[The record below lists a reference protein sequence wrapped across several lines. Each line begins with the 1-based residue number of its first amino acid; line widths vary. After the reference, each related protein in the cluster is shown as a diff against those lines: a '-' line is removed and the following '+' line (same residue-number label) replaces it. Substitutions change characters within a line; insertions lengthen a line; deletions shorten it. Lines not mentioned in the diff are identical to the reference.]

1 MTLPTPAIA
10 PSTTKL
16 SSMPSGK
23 DGGDHAPMPLT
34 PASMRSTRGVAHANT
49 A

>member
-16 SSMPSGK
+16 SSMPSGRT
-23 DGGDHAPMPLT
+23 AAIIEPMPLT
-34 PASMRSTRGVAHANT
+34 PASMRSTSGVAHANT